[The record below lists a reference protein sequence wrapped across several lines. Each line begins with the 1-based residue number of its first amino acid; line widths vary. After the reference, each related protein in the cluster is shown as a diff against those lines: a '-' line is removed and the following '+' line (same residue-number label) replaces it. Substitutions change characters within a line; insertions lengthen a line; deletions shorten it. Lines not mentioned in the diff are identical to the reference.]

1 MHHKHLVLRSPYNMY
16 NCAHREREK
25 ASHLRFC
32 EPAKRNAHP
41 VVRCSYWTQKKTGDH
56 PELWQ
61 SPGGAQLHPPI
72 LDDLPN
78 FSEMGEKDAKI
89 AHLKNIKDL
98 MLVYFD
104 RVQIWSPESSHQ
116 KSHWCAACSQQL
128 KDRQSRQQ
136 QIVPKNHGCSRRHGA
151 QSSRRVGG
159 LSWWTWL
166 MMWIDYDYE
175 LWNIMISQLS

>member
-1 MHHKHLVLRSPYNMY
+1 MHIQLSGVAIELK
-16 NCAHREREK
+16 
-25 ASHLRFC
+25 
-32 EPAKRNAHP
+32 
-41 VVRCSYWTQKKTGDH
+41 KKTGDH

-104 RVQIWSPESSHQ
+104 RRPDLITRE
-116 KSHWCAACSQQL
+116 
-128 KDRQSRQQ
+128 
-136 QIVPKNHGCSRRHGA
+136 
-151 QSSRRVGG
+151 
-159 LSWWTWL
+159 
-166 MMWIDYDYE
+166 
-175 LWNIMISQLS
+175 